1 MKWQII
7 SSDQALYFH
16 SWDNEYV
23 VYNSL
28 SGDTHLLNLTA
39 SRVLLKLQQSPTD
52 AITLTKLIA
61 STDQSESNA
70 EKELQIEH
78 LLAELSTFNLIE
90 KCQNTITYT
99 PPSCR

>member
-16 SWDNEYV
+16 SWYNEYV

-39 SRVLLKLQQSPTD
+39 GQVLLKLQQSPTD
-52 AITLTKLIA
+52 AITLAKLVA
-61 STDQSESNA
+61 PTDQSKSQA
-70 EKELQIEH
+70 ELELQIEH
-78 LLAELSTFNLIE
+78 LLAELNTLNLIE
-90 KCQNTITYT
+90 KCQNTINYN

>member
-1 MKWQII
+1 MKWQVI

-16 SWDNEYV
+16 SWDDEYV

-52 AITLTKLIA
+52 AITLAELVA
-61 STDQSESNA
+61 YTDQSETYA
-70 EKELQIEH
+70 EPELQIEH
-78 LLAELSTFNLIE
+78 LLAEPSTLTLIE
-90 KCQNTITYT
+90 KCQNTIPYN
-99 PPSCR
+99 PPSRK

>member
-16 SWDNEYV
+16 SWDNECV

-39 SRVLLKLQQSPTD
+39 SQILLKLQQSPTE
-52 AITLTKLIA
+52 ATTLAKLVPP
-61 STDQSESNA
+61 TDQSESHA
-70 EKELQIEH
+70 EHELQIEH
-78 LLAELSTFNLIE
+78 LLAELNALNLIE
-90 KCQNTITYT
+90 KCQSTINYN

>member
-28 SGDTHLLNLTA
+28 SGDTHILDLA
-39 SRVLLKLQQSPTD
+39 AGQVLLKLQQSPTD
-52 AITLTKLIA
+52 AITLAKLVA
-61 STDQSESNA
+61 PTDQSKSQA
-70 EKELQIEH
+70 ELELQIEH
-78 LLAELSTFNLIE
+78 LLAELNTLNLIE
-90 KCQNTITYT
+90 KCQNTIIYN

>member
-7 SSDQALYFH
+7 SSDRALYFH

-39 SRVLLKLQQSPTD
+39 SHVLLKLQQSPTD
-52 AITLTKLIA
+52 AITLAKLVPP
-61 STDQSESNA
+61 TDESESLA
-70 EKELQIEH
+70 KHELQIEH
-78 LLAELSTFNLIE
+78 LLAELNALNLIE
-90 KCQNTITYT
+90 KCQSTITYN

>member
-7 SSDQALYFH
+7 SSEQALYFH

-39 SRVLLKLQQSPTD
+39 SQVLLKLQQSPAD
-52 AITLTKLIA
+52 AITLAKLVA
-61 STDQSESNA
+61 PTDQSKSQA
-70 EKELQIEH
+70 ELELQIEH
-78 LLAELSTFNLIE
+78 LLAELNALNLIE
-90 KCQNTITYT
+90 KCQSTINYN